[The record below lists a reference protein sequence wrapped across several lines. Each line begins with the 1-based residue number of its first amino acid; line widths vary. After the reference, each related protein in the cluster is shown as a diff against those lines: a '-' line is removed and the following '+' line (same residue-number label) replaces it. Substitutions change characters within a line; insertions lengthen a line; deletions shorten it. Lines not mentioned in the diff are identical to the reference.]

1 MKRVLAFHKS
11 RLFSRFGALA
21 LDLIIAFVLMVF
33 IIAAIIIPIF
43 DSIPAVSNVEKEYE
57 NMMVAFGIY
66 ESNDG
71 DISYI
76 TSEYD
81 DKLVYFYSTYDD
93 ISNYN
98 NLKAESE
105 YFSFD
110 EESGQYIEIGTDEEM
125 VSFYKLALQKANE
138 IVWAREDIRVVAA
151 KVETINKVIVYCGLI
166 ISLSITFLIPPLIF
180 KDRSTIGMKP
190 FHLQVVSKT
199 TGDFASRLQILFK
212 FLIFLTFEW
221 ILTYFYIGYLI
232 MFISLIM
239 VVITKEKISLTD
251 FLCSTIV
258 VDGMGFNEHTPD
270 KEIIS
275 FAIVDRGDE
284 KNG

>member
-33 IIAAIIIPIF
+33 VIAAIIIPIF

-66 ESNDG
+66 ESNEG
-71 DISYI
+71 DINYI

-81 DKLVYFYSTYDD
+81 DKLVYFYSTYDE
-93 ISNYN
+93 IFNYN

-151 KVETINKVIVYCGLI
+151 KVEAINKVIVYCGLI

-275 FAIVDRGDE
+275 FAIVDRGDV
-284 KNG
+284 KHG